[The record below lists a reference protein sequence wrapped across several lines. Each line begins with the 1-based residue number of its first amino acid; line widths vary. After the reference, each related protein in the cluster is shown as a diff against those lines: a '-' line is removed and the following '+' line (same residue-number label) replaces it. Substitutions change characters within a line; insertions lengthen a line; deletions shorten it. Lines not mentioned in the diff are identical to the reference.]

1 MRRGWILTLVATT
14 AVTFTGC
21 DSSREAAKQV
31 AMPTKAEAA
40 APVPSVPAA
49 DNRFIASGPVIVENQ
64 VDVQAQREG
73 VVTKIDAEPGTM
85 VRKGALLAQ
94 LDDQQL
100 SADLEA
106 ARAKTRAQEADVK
119 NWQAELKVL
128 EVDAERAQKMWDAQ
142 LITKEQL
149 DHAKYKLV
157 SDQWNV
163 KNMEELLAN
172 NRAVERSLQLELE
185 KTRIRAPFDGV
196 VARRYIRAGQRVA
209 NGERLFW
216 VTAVAPLRVKFTLPE
231 RYVGQVKK
239 GEPLIVTSASAPEVQ
254 HTAKIIQVSPVVD
267 PSSGTIDVLA
277 ELTGDTGE
285 MRPGMT
291 ANIRLDHAQ

>member
-1 MRRGWILTLVATT
+1 MKRPVIAAVLAAT
-14 AVTFTGC
+14 AFNMTGC
-21 DSSREAAKQV
+21 SSSREASPVV
-31 AMPTKAEAA
+31 APRVEAA
-40 APVPSVPAA
+40 APVAA
-49 DNRFIASGPVIVENQ
+49 AAAEDTHFLGSGPLVVENQ

-73 VVTKIDAEPGTM
+73 VVAKIGSEPGTM
-85 VRKGALLAQ
+85 VKKGALLAQ
-94 LDDQQL
+94 LDDRQL

-106 ARAKTRAQEADVK
+106 AKAKTRAQEADVK

-172 NRAVERSLQLELE
+172 HRAAQESLELELE

-196 VARRYIRAGQRVA
+196 VARRYVRVGQRVA
-209 NGERLFW
+209 SGDRLFW
-216 VTAVAPLRVKFTLPE
+216 ITAVAPLRVKFTLPE
-231 RYVGQVKK
+231 RFLGKVKP
-239 GEPLIVTSASAPEVQ
+239 GEHVTVTAASAPE
-254 HTAKIIQVSPVVD
+254 AKHPAKVIQVSPVVD
-267 PSSGTIDVLA
+267 PSSGTIEVVA
-277 ELTGDTGE
+277 ELTGDVGDL
-285 MRPGMT
+285 RPGMT
-291 ANIRLDHAQ
+291 ANVRSDTLR

>member
-1 MRRGWILTLVATT
+1 MRRGCILALVATT
-14 AVTFTGC
+14 AVTFTAC
-21 DSSREAAKQV
+21 DSSREAAKSV

-40 APVPSVPAA
+40 APVPSASTA

-73 VVTKIDAEPGTM
+73 VVTKIAAEPGTM
-85 VRKGALLAQ
+85 VMKGTLLAQ

-106 ARAKTRAQEADVK
+106 AKAKTRAQEADVK

-196 VARRYIRAGQRVA
+196 VARRYIRAGQHVA

-216 VTAVAPLRVKFTLPE
+216 VTAVSPLRVKFTLPE
-231 RYVGQVKK
+231 RYFGKVKK
-239 GEPLIVTSASAPEVQ
+239 GEALVVTSAGAPEVE
-254 HTAKIIQVSPVVD
+254 HTAKVIQISPVVD

-291 ANIRLDHAQ
+291 ANIRLQ